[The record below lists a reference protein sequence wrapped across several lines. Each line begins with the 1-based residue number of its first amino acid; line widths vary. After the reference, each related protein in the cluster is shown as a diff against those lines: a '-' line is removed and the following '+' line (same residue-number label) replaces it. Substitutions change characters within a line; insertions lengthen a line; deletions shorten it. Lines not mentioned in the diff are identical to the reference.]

1 MILYHG
7 SNTEIIVPDLSKS
20 KPFKD
25 FGRGFYLTE
34 DIQHAKK
41 LAFQKAKLLGGTPV
55 VSKFLLENTV
65 LTDPSI
71 RFISWNDYCIEWGEF
86 VMRNRDHELPQPC
99 HQYDIVYGP
108 IADDSVAYQ
117 LRRCKL
123 GFISI
128 EQMVKE
134 LKYAKGITF
143 QYFFGTQKALNLL
156 KRL

>member
-34 DIQHAKK
+34 DIQQAEK
-41 LAFQKAKLLGGTPV
+41 LAF
-55 VSKFLLENTV
+55 
-65 LTDPSI
+65 
-71 RFISWNDYCIEWGEF
+71 
-86 VMRNRDHELPQPC
+86 H
-99 HQYDIVYGP
+99 
-108 IADDSVAYQ
+108 SVAYQ

>member
-1 MILYHG
+1 MEG
-7 SNTEIIVPDLSKS
+7 
-20 KPFKD
+20 
-25 FGRGFYLTE
+25 GFYLAE
-34 DIQHAKK
+34 DIQQAKK
-41 LAFQKAKLLGGTPV
+41 LAF
-55 VSKFLLENTV
+55 
-65 LTDPSI
+65 
-71 RFISWNDYCIEWGEF
+71 
-86 VMRNRDHELPQPC
+86 H
-99 HQYDIVYGP
+99 
-108 IADDSVAYQ
+108 SVAYQ

>member
-7 SNTEIIVPDLSKS
+7 SNTEIIVPDFSKS

-25 FGRGFYLTE
+25 FGRGFYLAE
-34 DIQHAKK
+34 DIQQAKK
-41 LAFQKAKLLGGTPV
+41 LAF
-55 VSKFLLENTV
+55 
-65 LTDPSI
+65 
-71 RFISWNDYCIEWGEF
+71 
-86 VMRNRDHELPQPC
+86 H
-99 HQYDIVYGP
+99 
-108 IADDSVAYQ
+108 SVAYQ

-143 QYFFGTQKALNLL
+143 QYFFGKQKALNLL

>member
-1 MILYHG
+1 
-7 SNTEIIVPDLSKS
+7 
-20 KPFKD
+20 
-25 FGRGFYLTE
+25 
-34 DIQHAKK
+34 
-41 LAFQKAKLLGGTPV
+41 
-55 VSKFLLENTV
+55 
-65 LTDPSI
+65 
-71 RFISWNDYCIEWGEF
+71 
-86 VMRNRDHELPQPC
+86 MRNRDHELPQPC